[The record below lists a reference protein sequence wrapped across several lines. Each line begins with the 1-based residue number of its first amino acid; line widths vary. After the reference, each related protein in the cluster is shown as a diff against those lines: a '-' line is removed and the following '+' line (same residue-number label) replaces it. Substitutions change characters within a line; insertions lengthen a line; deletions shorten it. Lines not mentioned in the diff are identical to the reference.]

1 MNVNGITRALSP
13 LPAEKADLTKMK
25 DVSAV
30 RAIDTAS
37 AESAAAVYEPSKV
50 PSVDSARKAYRP
62 DPKTVAALQ
71 AESDERTERLR
82 DLVSKTLAKQG
93 QLFTQSSDM
102 YALLREGK
110 LKVDPETAAKA
121 KEEIGEDG
129 YWGVKQ
135 TSERL
140 FSFATALTGGDPA
153 KAEKMKDAV
162 IKGFES
168 AKKAWGGEL
177 PEISQETYDATMAK
191 FDDWIAQNKSE

>member
-13 LPAEKADLTKMK
+13 LPAEKADFTKAK
-25 DVSAV
+25 DISTAAVGAVSA
-30 RAIDTAS
+30 DS
-37 AESAAAVYEPSKV
+37 EAAVYEPSKV
-50 PSVDSARKAYRP
+50 PSVDSSKKPFRP
-62 DPKTVAALQ
+62 DARTVAALN
-71 AESDERTERLR
+71 AETDKRTEQLR

-110 LKVDPETAAKA
+110 LKVDPETAARA
-121 KEEIGEDG
+121 KEEISEDG
-129 YWGVKQ
+129 YWGVNQ

-153 KAEKMKDAV
+153 KAEKMKEAV
-162 IKGFES
+162 VKGFES

-177 PEISQETYDATMAK
+177 PEISQKTYEATMQK
-191 FDDWIAQNKSE
+191 FDDWMAQDKSE

>member
-13 LPAEKADLTKMK
+13 LPAEKADLTKTK

-30 RAIDTAS
+30 RAIDSAS

-50 PSVDSARKAYRP
+50 PSVDSSRKTYRP
-62 DPKTVAALQ
+62 DAKTVATLN
-71 AESDERTERLR
+71 AEADKRAGQLR

-110 LKVDPETAAKA
+110 LKVDPETAARA

-153 KAEKMKDAV
+153 KAEEMKEAV

-177 PEISQETYDATMAK
+177 PEISQKTYDATMAK
-191 FDDWIAQNKSE
+191 FDDWMAQNKSE

>member
-13 LPAEKADLTKMK
+13 LPAEKADLTKTK
-25 DVSAV
+25 EVSAV
-30 RAIDTAS
+30 RAVDAAT

-50 PSVDSARKAYRP
+50 PSVDSSKQAYRP
-62 DPKTVAALQ
+62 DEKTVATLN
-71 AESDERTERLR
+71 AEADKRSAQLR

-93 QLFTQSSDM
+93 QLFTESSDM

-110 LKVDPETAAKA
+110 LKVDPETAARA
-121 KEEIGEDG
+121 KEELGEDG

-140 FSFATALTGGDPA
+140 FSFANALTGGDPA
-153 KAEKMKDAV
+153 QAEKMKDSV

-177 PEISQETYDATMAK
+177 PEISQKTYEATLAK
-191 FDDWIAQNKSE
+191 FDDWIAQNRSD